1 MGWRQGAQRLG
12 LWQGHGLPLGPCWA
26 RLGPSWAQ
34 VGPMLAYVGLCEPY
48 LGPCWPPYVG
58 LCWGYVGPM
67 LAHLGAYVE
76 AMLAICE
83 TISVERLQD
92 ANFSFPDP
100 SAEPKTTKKPLNF
113 SGHGVNRGW
122 VSGRVRSAYNLRLP
136 RKASGNEGATA
147 LCRRPAKEHYRDS
160 RRDEKLTRA

>member
-1 MGWRQGAQRLG
+1 MLG
-12 LWQGHGLPLGPCWA
+12 
-26 RLGPSWAQ
+26 Q
-34 VGPMLAYVGLCEPY
+34 VGPFLGPGWAYVGLCWLYVGLCEPY

-100 SAEPKTTKKPLNF
+100 SAEPKTTKKPRFLTFANEKI
-113 SGHGVNRGW
+113 GIGRG
-122 VSGRVRSAYNLRLP
+122 YETPQKTMFL
-136 RKASGNEGATA
+136 
-147 LCRRPAKEHYRDS
+147 
-160 RRDEKLTRA
+160 